1 MKYSRLVP
9 LLEQENLKL
18 KNDIELL
25 NRHIQQQDAEI
36 KRLEAKSAS
45 QTEIYEKLEFHSAES
60 EFSLRKRIE
69 ELVAEKAELQA
80 AYAREAGL
88 RLLAVDENAELH
100 KQMAAAM
107 SIYEEE
113 AEQVRKLCDEKQ
125 MLIEHQAQVNAE
137 FAREA
142 GLRLNAVCSNKKLKD
157 ENAKLKAVVQAAREL
172 TVFRPKTDLETAL
185 AALDKE
191 DGE

>member
-60 EFSLRKRIE
+60 EFSLRKRKVQRGWMRA
-69 ELVAEKAELQA
+69 LRVAKRTL
-80 AYAREAGL
+80 RVL
-88 RLLAVDENAELH
+88 RLAF
-100 KQMAAAM
+100 Q
-107 SIYEEE
+107 SI
-113 AEQVRKLCDEKQ
+113 L
-125 MLIEHQAQVNAE
+125 
-137 FAREA
+137 
-142 GLRLNAVCSNKKLKD
+142 
-157 ENAKLKAVVQAAREL
+157 
-172 TVFRPKTDLETAL
+172 
-185 AALDKE
+185 
-191 DGE
+191 